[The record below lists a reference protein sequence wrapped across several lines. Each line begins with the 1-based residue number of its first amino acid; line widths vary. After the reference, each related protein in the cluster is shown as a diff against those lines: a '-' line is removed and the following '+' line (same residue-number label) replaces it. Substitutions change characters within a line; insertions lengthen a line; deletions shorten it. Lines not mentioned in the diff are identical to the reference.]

1 VTPETPLWFINRSTG
16 EVTLVLLSAVVI
28 LGVYRSA
35 YPRTAPALVIALHRN
50 LSLAALVLAVAH
62 AFAAVLDPFAGIRVI
77 DAVVPF
83 LSSYRPLYLG
93 LGTLSGLLFL
103 VAIGSPQITRRLRRG
118 TWLWIHRL
126 GYLSWGAA
134 VVHAIGTGTD
144 TRQVVF
150 LTLDVV
156 SVAAVV
162 GTVGVWRLAEGQAA
176 PPLVRI
182 SGAVGLVLAAALLI
196 AWTATGPLQ
205 PGWARSA
212 GTPPGLLAPNGQPK
226 P

>member
-1 VTPETPLWFINRSTG
+1 VTPVTPLWFINRSTG
-16 EVTLVLLSAVVI
+16 EVTLLLLTVVVL

-35 YPRTAPALVIALHRN
+35 YPRGAPGLVVALHRN
-50 LSLAALVLAVAH
+50 LSLGALVLAVAH

-103 VAIGSPQITRRLRRG
+103 LAIGSPLITRRLKRSG
-118 TWLWIHRL
+118 WLWIHRA

-144 TRQVVF
+144 TRQAVF
-150 LTLDVV
+150 LALDVV
-156 SVAAVV
+156 CVAAVV
-162 GTVGVWRLAEGQAA
+162 GTVGVWRLVE
-176 PPLVRI
+176 
-182 SGAVGLVLAAALLI
+182 
-196 AWTATGPLQ
+196 
-205 PGWARSA
+205 
-212 GTPPGLLAPNGQPK
+212 
-226 P
+226 